1 MDSFLVRVVSY
12 ALVIFFRPARIWIGL
27 RRALAILALAFAF
40 GPMLA
45 FSASDPGSN
54 GHLWWSGG
62 YSGNSAVA
70 ACTAYVAVAYPGMV
84 IDGYNSSSGFCNG
97 HWPSD
102 PNQCGGM
109 CNVGVWQ
116 DNSCIA
122 GYVLQPDGS
131 CKSNTPLPPNCSDP
145 SLANKYRGAGYTTS
159 STQAGA
165 PDYICIKGCQY
176 DPGV

>member
-12 ALVIFFRPARIWIGL
+12 AWSFFFRPARIWIGL

-84 IDGYNSSSGFCNG
+84 IDGYNSSSGFVTVIGLLIRISVAACAT
-97 HWPSD
+97 SV
-102 PNQCGGM
+102 CGRTT
-109 CNVGVWQ
+109 VV
-116 DNSCIA
+116 
-122 GYVLQPDGS
+122 
-131 CKSNTPLPPNCSDP
+131 
-145 SLANKYRGAGYTTS
+145 SLAMFCSLMGLASRTHRFRRIVLIRRLRISTVVLVTRRHRRRLVRLITSASRVVSTT
-159 STQAGA
+159 
-165 PDYICIKGCQY
+165 
-176 DPGV
+176 PGV